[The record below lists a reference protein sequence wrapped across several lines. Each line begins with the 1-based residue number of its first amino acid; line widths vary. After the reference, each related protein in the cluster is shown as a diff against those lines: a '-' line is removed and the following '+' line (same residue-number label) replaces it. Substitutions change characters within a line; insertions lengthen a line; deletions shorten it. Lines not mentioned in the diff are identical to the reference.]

1 MWTDLIFL
9 RLETLI
15 EHGYTTLDYRY
26 FCLTAHYRTQ
36 LSFSWESL
44 KANSIALGRLYQA
57 AYDWGEPGAVSGDY
71 LEKFTGYINDDLNMP
86 RALAVAWDLVRSDIE
101 DDVKKAT
108 LLRFDEVFGLDI
120 AEWRPQII
128 EIPEQIIALATER
141 EQARQDK
148 NWQRADELRD
158 EIEKSGYSV
167 EDTSEGPKLS
177 K

>member
-1 MWTDLIFL
+1 MVPIETTRTVLNGFWSECRARRL
-9 RLETLI
+9 R
-15 EHGYTTLDYRY
+15 R
-26 FCLTAHYRTQ
+26 
-36 LSFSWESL
+36 
-44 KANSIALGRLYQA
+44 K
-57 AYDWGEPGAVSGDY
+57 
-71 LEKFTGYINDDLNMP
+71 
-86 RALAVAWDLVRSDIE
+86 VRSDIE
-101 DDVKKAT
+101 DEVKKAT

-120 AEWRPQII
+120 AEWRPQVV

-148 NWQRADELRD
+148 NWQQADELRD